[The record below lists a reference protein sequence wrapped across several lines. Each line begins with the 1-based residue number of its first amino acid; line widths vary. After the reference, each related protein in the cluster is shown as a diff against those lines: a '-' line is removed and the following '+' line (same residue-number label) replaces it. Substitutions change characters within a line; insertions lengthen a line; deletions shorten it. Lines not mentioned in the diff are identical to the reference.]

1 MRGAAASGLVWA
13 VAMLP
18 GVYWWWAALTDQLG
32 ANPAEALIRG
42 LGESTLQLLCV
53 VLLITPLRVV
63 TGWTTLARWRRPVG
77 LAVFAHA
84 LLHAVAYAWLDQSWD
99 MAALIRDV
107 WDRPFIT
114 VGMAATLFLLAM
126 ALTSWN
132 GAVRALGARRWQS
145 LHRSVYAVAV
155 LAVLHFF
162 WMRTGKNHFGEVWF
176 YGLLLAALLGWRVWR
191 WWRQRQHRIS

>member
-1 MRGAAASGLVWA
+1 MRWPGQAGLVWA

-18 GVYWWWAALTDQLG
+18 GAYWWWAALTDQLG

-53 VLLITPLRVV
+53 ALLITPLRVS
-63 TGWTTLARWRRPVG
+63 TGWTSLARWRRPLG

-99 MAALIRDV
+99 VAALILDV

-132 GAVRALGARRWQS
+132 GAIRALGARRWQA

-155 LAVLHFF
+155 LAVLHFY
-162 WMRTGKNHFGEVWF
+162 WMRMGKNHFGEVWF
-176 YGLLLAALLGWRVWR
+176 YGLVLATLLGWRAWR
-191 WWRQRQHRIS
+191 WLRQRRLS

>member
-1 MRGAAASGLVWA
+1 MRWLGAPWLVCA

-18 GVYWWWAALTDQLG
+18 GAYWWAAAFTDRLG
-32 ANPAEALIRG
+32 VNPAEALIRG

-53 VLLITPLRVV
+53 ALLITPLRVI
-63 TGWTTLARWRRPVG
+63 TGWTALARWRRPIG

-99 MAALIRDV
+99 LSALVLDV
-107 WDRPFIT
+107 WERPFIT
-114 VGMAATLFLLAM
+114 VGMTATLLLLAM

-132 GAVRALGARRWQS
+132 GAIRAMGARRWQW

-155 LAVLHFF
+155 LAVLHFY
-162 WMRTGKNHFGEVWF
+162 WMRMGKNNFTEVWF
-176 YGLLLAALLGWRVWR
+176 YGGVLAVLLGWRAWR
-191 WWRQRQHRIS
+191 WQRQRQLS

>member
-1 MRGAAASGLVWA
+1 MRWPGQTGLVWA

-18 GVYWWWAALTDQLG
+18 GAYWWWAALTDQLG

-53 VLLITPLRVV
+53 VLLITPLRVS
-63 TGWTTLARWRRPVG
+63 TGWTRLARWRRPLG

-99 MAALIRDV
+99 VASLILDV

-114 VGMAATLFLLAM
+114 VGMAATVLLLAM

-132 GAVRALGARRWQS
+132 GAIRALGARRWQT

-155 LAVLHFF
+155 LAVLHFY
-162 WMRTGKNHFGEVWF
+162 WMRMGKNHFGEVWF
-176 YGLLLAALLGWRVWR
+176 YGLVLATLLGWRAWR
-191 WWRQRQHRIS
+191 WLRQRRFS

>member
-1 MRGAAASGLVWA
+1 MRGPALAWLVWA
-13 VAMLP
+13 VAMFP

-53 VLLITPLRVV
+53 VLLITPLRES
-63 TGWTTLARWRRPVG
+63 TGWTRLARWRRPLG

-84 LLHAVAYAWLDQSWD
+84 FLHAVAYAWLDQSWD
-99 MAALIRDV
+99 LIALITDV

-114 VGMAATLFLLAM
+114 VGMTATLLLLAM

-132 GAVRALGARRWQS
+132 GAIRALGARRWQT

-155 LAVLHFF
+155 LAVLHFY
-162 WMRTGKNHFGEVWF
+162 WMRMGKNHFGEVWF
-176 YGLLLAALLGWRVWR
+176 YGLVLATLLGWRIWR
-191 WWRQRQHRIS
+191 WQCQRRLS

>member
-18 GVYWWWAALTDQLG
+18 GAYWWWAALTDQLG

-42 LGESTLQLLCV
+42 LGESTLQLLCAA
-53 VLLITPLRVV
+53 LLITPLRVV

-99 MAALIRDV
+99 MAALIKDV

-114 VGMAATLFLLAM
+114 VGMAAALFLLAM

-191 WWRQRQHRIS
+191 WQRQHRFS

>member
-1 MRGAAASGLVWA
+1 MRGPGLAWLVWA

-18 GVYWWWAALTDQLG
+18 GAYWWWAALTDQLG

-53 VLLITPLRVV
+53 VLLITPLRVS
-63 TGWTTLARWRRPVG
+63 TGWTSLARWRRPLG

-84 LLHAVAYAWLDQSWD
+84 VLHAVAYAWFDQSWNVSV
-99 MAALIRDV
+99 LLVDV
-107 WDRPFIT
+107 WERPFIT
-114 VGMAATLFLLAM
+114 VGMVATLLLLAM

-132 GAVRALGARRWQS
+132 GAIRALGARRWQA

-155 LAVLHFF
+155 LSVLHFY
-162 WMRTGKNHFGEVWF
+162 WMRMGKNHFGEVGF
-176 YGLLLAALLGWRVWR
+176 YGLVLAALLGWRVWR
-191 WWRQRQHRIS
+191 WRRQRRIS

>member
-1 MRGAAASGLVWA
+1 MRLRGLAGLVWA

-18 GVYWWWAALTDQLG
+18 GIYWWGAALTDQLG

-53 VLLITPLRVV
+53 ALLITPLRVA
-63 TGWTTLARWRRPVG
+63 TGWASLARWRRPLG

-84 LLHAVAYAWLDQSWD
+84 VLHAVAYAWLDQSWD
-99 MAALIRDV
+99 VSALLVDV

-114 VGMAATLFLLAM
+114 VGMVATLLLLAM

-132 GAVRALGARRWQS
+132 GAIRALGARRWQT

-155 LAVLHFF
+155 LAVLHFY
-162 WMRTGKNHFGEVWF
+162 WMRMGKNHFGEVWF
-176 YGLLLAALLGWRVWR
+176 YGLVLLALLGWRAWR
-191 WWRQRQHRIS
+191 WQRQHRLS

>member
-1 MRGAAASGLVWA
+1 MPRAAIAWGLWA
-13 VAMLP
+13 VAMCP
-18 GVYWWWAALTDQLG
+18 GVYWWWAALNDQLG

-53 VLLITPLRVV
+53 VLLITPLRVI
-63 TGWTTLARWRRPVG
+63 TGWAVLAQGRRPLG

-99 MAALIRDV
+99 VSALIVDV

-114 VGMAATLFLLAM
+114 VGMVAMLLLLAM

-132 GAVRALGARRWQS
+132 GIIRAMGARRWQV

-155 LAVLHFF
+155 LAVLHFY
-162 WMRTGKNHFGEVWF
+162 WMRMGKNHFAEVWF
-176 YGLLLAALLGWRVWR
+176 YGAVLVALLGWRVWR
-191 WWRQRQHRIS
+191 RQRQRRLS

>member
-1 MRGAAASGLVWA
+1 MRWPGQAWLVWA

-18 GVYWWWAALTDQLG
+18 GAYWWWAALTDRLG

-53 VLLITPLRVV
+53 VLLITPLRVA
-63 TGWTTLARWRRPVG
+63 TGWAGLARSRRPLG

-84 LLHAVAYAWLDQSWD
+84 FLHAVAYAWLDQSWD
-99 MAALIRDV
+99 VASLILDV

-114 VGMAATLFLLAM
+114 VGMAATLLLLAM

-132 GAVRALGARRWQS
+132 GAIRALGARRWQA

-155 LAVLHFF
+155 LAVLHFY
-162 WMRTGKNHFGEVWF
+162 WMRMGKNHYGEVWF
-176 YGLLLAALLGWRVWR
+176 YGLVLAALLGWRAWR
-191 WWRQRQHRIS
+191 WQRQLS

>member
-1 MRGAAASGLVWA
+1 MPRAAIAWVVWA
-13 VAMLP
+13 VAMCP
-18 GVYWWWAALTDQLG
+18 GVYWWWAALSDQLG

-53 VLLITPLRVV
+53 VLLITPLRVI
-63 TGWTTLARWRRPVG
+63 TGWTVLAHGRRPLG

-84 LLHAVAYAWLDQSWD
+84 LLHALAYAWLDQSWD
-99 MAALIRDV
+99 VSALIVDV

-114 VGMAATLFLLAM
+114 VGMVAMLLLLAM

-132 GAVRALGARRWQS
+132 GIIRAMGARRWQA

-155 LAVLHFF
+155 LAILHFY
-162 WMRTGKNHFGEVWF
+162 WMRVGKNHFAEVWF
-176 YGLLLAALLGWRVWR
+176 YGAVLAALLGWRVWR
-191 WWRQRQHRIS
+191 WQRQRRLS

>member
-1 MRGAAASGLVWA
+1 MRWLGSSWLVWA

-18 GVYWWWAALTDQLG
+18 GTYWWAAALTDRLG

-42 LGESTLQLLCV
+42 LGESTLQLLCL
-53 VLLITPLRVV
+53 VLLITPLRVA
-63 TGWTTLARWRRPVG
+63 TGWTVLVRWRRPIG

-99 MAALIRDV
+99 LLALVHDV

-114 VGMAATLFLLAM
+114 VGMAATLLLLAM

-132 GAVRALGARRWQS
+132 GAVRAMGARRWQL
-145 LHRSVYAVAV
+145 LHRSVYAVAA

-162 WMRTGKNHFGEVWF
+162 WMRLGKNHFAEVWF
-176 YGLLLAALLGWRVWR
+176 YGVLLAALLGWRVWR
-191 WWRQRQHRIS
+191 WQRQRRLS

>member
-1 MRGAAASGLVWA
+1 MRWPGQAGLVWA
-13 VAMLP
+13 VAMSP
-18 GVYWWWAALTDQLG
+18 SIYWWWAALTDQLG

-53 VLLITPLRVV
+53 VLLITPLRVS
-63 TGWTTLARWRRPVG
+63 TGWPRLARWRRPMG

-99 MAALIRDV
+99 VAALMLDV

-132 GAVRALGARRWQS
+132 GAIRALGARRWQA

-155 LAVLHFF
+155 LAVLHFY
-162 WMRTGKNHFGEVWF
+162 WMRMGKNHFGEVWF
-176 YGLLLAALLGWRVWR
+176 YGLVLATLLGWRAWC
-191 WWRQRQHRIS
+191 WLRQRRLS

>member
-1 MRGAAASGLVWA
+1 MRGSGPAWLVWG

-18 GVYWWWAALTDQLG
+18 SAYWWWAAFADQLG

-42 LGESTLQLLCV
+42 LGQSTLQLLCA
-53 VLLITPLRVV
+53 VLLITPLRV
-63 TGWTTLARWRRPVG
+63 TMGWTHLARWRRPLG

-84 LLHAVAYAWLDQSWD
+84 LLHALAYAWLDQSWD
-99 MAALIRDV
+99 VSALLMDV

-114 VGMAATLFLLAM
+114 VGMLATLLLLVM

-132 GAVRALGARRWQS
+132 GAVRTLGSRRWKI

-155 LAVLHFF
+155 LAVLHFY
-162 WMRTGKNHFGEVWF
+162 WMRMGKNHFAEVWF
-176 YGLLLAALLGWRVWR
+176 YGAVLALLLGWRAWC
-191 WWRQRQHRIS
+191 WQRQRQLS

>member
-1 MRGAAASGLVWA
+1 MS
-13 VAMLP
+13 P
-18 GVYWWWAALTDQLG
+18 SIYWWWAALTDQLG

-53 VLLITPLRVV
+53 VLLITPLRVS
-63 TGWTTLARWRRPVG
+63 TGWPRLARWRRPMG

-99 MAALIRDV
+99 VAALMLDV

-132 GAVRALGARRWQS
+132 GAIRALGARRWQA

-155 LAVLHFF
+155 LAVLHFY
-162 WMRTGKNHFGEVWF
+162 WMRMGKNHFGEVWF
-176 YGLLLAALLGWRVWR
+176 YGLVLATLLGWRAWC
-191 WWRQRQHRIS
+191 WLRQRRLS

>member
-1 MRGAAASGLVWA
+1 MRGATASWLVWA

-18 GVYWWWAALTDQLG
+18 GAYWWWAALTDQLG

-42 LGESTLQLLCV
+42 LGESTLQLLCAA
-53 VLLITPLRVV
+53 LLITPLRVV

-99 MAALIRDV
+99 MAALIKDV

-114 VGMAATLFLLAM
+114 VGMAAAILLLAM

-191 WWRQRQHRIS
+191 WQRQRRLS